1 MSQVTI
7 SVEVRAVWGIGL
19 RVMSVD
25 VHYAIKE
32 CDVGRGGTSRPFPA
46 YFNQPTNPTIPILHI
61 STSTYCPRCL
71 ILLRISA
78 EPCVSA
84 VKRDADLYVDAKR
97 FSVCSDQ
104 ALLLPG

>member
-1 MSQVTI
+1 
-7 SVEVRAVWGIGL
+7 
-19 RVMSVD
+19 MSVD
-25 VHYAIKE
+25 LHYAIKD
-32 CDVGRGGTSRPFPA
+32 CDVGRGRTSRPFPA
-46 YFNQPTNPTIPILHI
+46 HFNQPPNPTISILHI
-61 STSTYCPRCL
+61 STSTYCPLCL
-71 ILLRISA
+71 VLLCILPSA